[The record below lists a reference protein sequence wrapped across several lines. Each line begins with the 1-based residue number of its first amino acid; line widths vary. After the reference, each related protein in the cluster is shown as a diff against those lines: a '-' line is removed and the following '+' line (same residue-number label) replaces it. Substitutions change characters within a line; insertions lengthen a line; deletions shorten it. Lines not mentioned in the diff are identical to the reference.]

1 MTAKKQ
7 TFAKILTKPTKKPTH
22 ATLNSTLQAD
32 ISKIDEIAMDMTDAL
47 ADIGAP
53 YALTS
58 AHEALE
64 DAIRD
69 FRKALRSTK

>member
-7 TFAKILTKPTKKPTH
+7 TFAKILTKPTKKQTH
-22 ATLNSTLQAD
+22 ATLYAALHAD
-32 ISKIDEIAMDMTDAL
+32 ISKIDEIASDMTDTL
-47 ADIGAP
+47 TDIGAP
-53 YALTS
+53 HVLTC

-69 FRKALRSTK
+69 FRRAIKLSQ